1 MGRHARDKE
10 GKLVELSAADQE
22 ELEVYERAMASDT
35 DEELVLPP
43 TSMTVNLLTEETTI
57 YPSSDFTIVPQH
69 NASSMPSPSTLMHL
83 PRIAAPPGLDSN
95 LMDAAAQSVAQIRG
109 SDFVDPLVLWA
120 PSHQQMLSPEIALFA
135 MDAPRQLHVDD
146 GNNLTIRTADSRLA
160 SWTPFQFSQIPPSP
174 RVDNRLDIE

>member
-57 YPSSDFTIVPQH
+57 YPSPDFTIVPRH
-69 NASSMPSPSTLMHL
+69 NAFSMPSLSNSTHL
-83 PRIAAPPGLDSN
+83 PRIAA
-95 LMDAAAQSVAQIRG
+95 
-109 SDFVDPLVLWA
+109 
-120 PSHQQMLSPEIALFA
+120 
-135 MDAPRQLHVDD
+135 
-146 GNNLTIRTADSRLA
+146 
-160 SWTPFQFSQIPPSP
+160 
-174 RVDNRLDIE
+174 